1 MAFKHYDVVRAA
13 SPSDLA
19 ERITQ
24 KLKEGW
30 QPYGSA
36 LISTAGYGAEFIQP
50 VVSEGSISSPEEP
63 GNRPTTSAPSVAPE
77 YYYVIALAGQSNG
90 MSYGEGLPLPD
101 TFDSP
106 DPRIKQLAR
115 RSTVT
120 PGGAAC
126 KYNDIIPADHCLHDV
141 QDMSRLNHP
150 KADLSKGQ
158 YGTVGQGLHIAK
170 KLLPFIPANAGI
182 LLVPCCRGG
191 SAFTTG
197 ADGTYSDASGASENS
212 TRWGVDKPLYKD
224 LIGRTKAALKKNP
237 KNVLFAV
244 VWMQGE
250 FDFGGTPVNHAAQF
264 GALVDKFRADLA
276 DMAGQCVGGSA
287 GGVPWICGDTTYFW
301 KQKNESTYQTVY
313 GSYKNK
319 TEKNIH
325 FVPFMTDENGVN
337 VPTNKPE
344 EDPDI
349 PGIGYYGSKWRD
361 SSATWTSQD
370 RASHFSSWARRT
382 TYFWK
387 QKNESTYQ
395 TVYGSY
401 KNKTEKNIHFVPFMT
416 DENGV
421 NVPTNKPEEDPDI
434 PGIGYYGSKWRDS
447 SATWT
452 SQDRASHFS
461 SWARRGII
469 SDRLATAIL
478 RHAGRVALNAGA
490 SSTVSEVRPSSP
502 SGAEATGVT
511 TLLSYLASES
521 EGSLKVQGWSASGGR
536 AEVVSD
542 AEGTGGKAVKLTKE
556 AGKSSWVLEYAAGNG
571 AALLQKGGQ
580 IRCRFK
586 VSGALAANQYVM
598 AFYWPVSSL
607 PQGVALTGD
616 GGNNLLA
623 AFYIQTDAKDLNV
636 MYHNAKVA
644 TNNLKLGTF
653 GAFDNEWHMLAFRFA
668 GNNSLQVTPV
678 IDGQDGTP
686 FTLTQSPV
694 SAFAADKLHVTD
706 ITRNATYPVLI
717 DSIAVEVNNADA
729 AA

>member
-1 MAFKHYDVVRAA
+1 MTFKHYDVVRAA

-19 ERITQ
+19 ERLTQ

-30 QPYGSA
+30 QPFGSPVA
-36 LISTAGYGAEFIQP
+36 ITPYTLMQAIAAEGDVTTP
-50 VVSEGSISSPEEP
+50 VAVTGNEGKAVAVSA
-63 GNRPTTSAPSVAPE
+63 TSDPE
-77 YYYVIALAGQSNG
+77 YYFVVVLAGQSNG
-90 MSYGEGLPLPD
+90 MSYGEGLPLPETYD
-101 TFDSP
+101 RP

-150 KADLSKGQ
+150 KAELSKGQ

-264 GALVDKFRADLA
+264 GALVDKFRADLT

-370 RASHFSSWARRT
+370 RASHFST
-382 TYFWK
+382 
-387 QKNESTYQ
+387 
-395 TVYGSY
+395 
-401 KNKTEKNIHFVPFMT
+401 
-416 DENGV
+416 
-421 NVPTNKPEEDPDI
+421 
-434 PGIGYYGSKWRDS
+434 
-447 SATWT
+447 
-452 SQDRASHFS
+452 
-461 SWARRGII
+461 WARRGII

-478 RHAGRVALNAGA
+478 VHAGRTAEFITGKQPDM
-490 SSTVSEVRPSSP
+490 VRPTVP
-502 SGAEATGVT
+502 SGEGPEREAEAPASKR
-511 TLLSYLASES
+511 TLMSLLASGEDLAS
-521 EGSLKVQGWSASGGR
+521 QGWRYYHKPAGGDSVNKNI
-536 AEVVSD
+536 AEAVVSD
-542 AEGTGGKAVKLTKE
+542 AGATGGKALQLNKPE
-556 AGKSSWVLEYAAGNG
+556 NHIWFLEHDAAGQG
-571 AALLQKGGQ
+571 AELLKKGG
-580 IRCRFK
+580 RVSVRFK
-586 VSGALAANQYVM
+586 LPGSLVPNQFALGI
-598 AFYWPVSSL
+598 YWQLSSL
-607 PQGVALTGD
+607 PEGVTLSGE
-616 GGNNLLA
+616 GNDMLMSFFL
-623 AFYIQTDAKDLNV
+623 QTDTTNLNA
-636 MYHNAKVA
+636 MHHRKPNAK
-644 TNNLKLGTF
+644 LDTF
-653 GAFDNEWHMLAFRFA
+653 GVFDNGWHTLAFEFA
-668 GNNSLQVTPV
+668 GNNSIQVTPV
-678 IDGQDGTP
+678 LDEKRGAA
-686 FTLTQSPV
+686 FTLVKSPASGAV
-694 SAFAADKLHVTD
+694 DKLQLTD
-706 ITRNATYPVLI
+706 ISKSATYTLLI
-717 DSIAVEVNNADA
+717 DSIAVEVNSTDTA
-729 AA
+729 A

>member
-19 ERITQ
+19 ERLTQ

-30 QPYGSA
+30 QPFGSPVA
-36 LISTAGYGAEFIQP
+36 ITPYTLMQAIAAEGDVTTP
-50 VVSEGSISSPEEP
+50 VAVTGNEGKAVAVSA
-63 GNRPTTSAPSVAPE
+63 TSDPE
-77 YYYVIALAGQSNG
+77 YYFVVVLAGQSNG
-90 MSYGEGLPLPD
+90 MSYGEGLPLPETYD
-101 TFDSP
+101 RP

-120 PGGAAC
+120 PGGVAC

-224 LIGRTKAALKKNP
+224 LIGRTKAALKKSP

-250 FDFGGTPVNHAAQF
+250 FDFGGMPVNHAAQF

-370 RASHFSSWARRT
+370 RASHFST
-382 TYFWK
+382 
-387 QKNESTYQ
+387 
-395 TVYGSY
+395 
-401 KNKTEKNIHFVPFMT
+401 
-416 DENGV
+416 
-421 NVPTNKPEEDPDI
+421 
-434 PGIGYYGSKWRDS
+434 
-447 SATWT
+447 
-452 SQDRASHFS
+452 
-461 SWARRGII
+461 WARRGII

-478 RHAGRVALNAGA
+478 VHAGRTAEFITGKQPDM
-490 SSTVSEVRPSSP
+490 VRPTVP
-502 SGAEATGVT
+502 SGEGPEREAEAPASKR
-511 TLLSYLASES
+511 TLMSLLASGEDLAS
-521 EGSLKVQGWSASGGR
+521 QGWRYYHKPAGGDSVNKNI
-536 AEVVSD
+536 AEAVVSD
-542 AEGTGGKAVKLTKE
+542 AGATGGKALQLNKPE
-556 AGKSSWVLEYAAGNG
+556 NHIWFLEHDAAGQG
-571 AALLQKGGQ
+571 AELLKKGG
-580 IRCRFK
+580 RVSVRFK
-586 VSGALAANQYVM
+586 LPGSLVPNQFALGI
-598 AFYWPVSSL
+598 YWQLSSL
-607 PQGVALTGD
+607 PEGVMLSGE
-616 GGNNLLA
+616 GNDMLMSFFL
-623 AFYIQTDAKDLNV
+623 QTDTTNLNA
-636 MYHNAKVA
+636 MHHRKPNAK
-644 TNNLKLGTF
+644 LDTF
-653 GAFDNEWHMLAFRFA
+653 GVFDNGWHTLAFEFA
-668 GNNSLQVTPV
+668 GNNSIQVTPV
-678 IDGQDGTP
+678 LDEKRGAA
-686 FTLTQSPV
+686 FTLVKSPASGAV
-694 SAFAADKLHVTD
+694 DKLQLTD
-706 ITRNATYPVLI
+706 ISKSATYTLLI
-717 DSIAVEVNNADA
+717 DSIAVEVNSTDTA
-729 AA
+729 A

>member
-1 MAFKHYDVVRAA
+1 MTFKYYDVVRAA

-19 ERITQ
+19 ERLTQ

-30 QPYGSA
+30 QPFGSPVA
-36 LISTAGYGAEFIQP
+36 ITPYTLMQAIAAEGDVTTP
-50 VVSEGSISSPEEP
+50 VAVTGNEGKAVAVSA
-63 GNRPTTSAPSVAPE
+63 TSDPE
-77 YYYVIALAGQSNG
+77 YYFVVVLAGQSNG
-90 MSYGEGLPLPD
+90 MSYGEGLPLPETYD
-101 TFDSP
+101 RP
-106 DPRIKQLAR
+106 EPRIKQLAR

-120 PGGAAC
+120 PGGVAC

-370 RASHFSSWARRT
+370 RASHFST
-382 TYFWK
+382 
-387 QKNESTYQ
+387 
-395 TVYGSY
+395 
-401 KNKTEKNIHFVPFMT
+401 
-416 DENGV
+416 
-421 NVPTNKPEEDPDI
+421 
-434 PGIGYYGSKWRDS
+434 
-447 SATWT
+447 
-452 SQDRASHFS
+452 
-461 SWARRGII
+461 WARRGII

-478 RHAGRVALNAGA
+478 VHAGRTAEFITGKQPDMVKP
-490 SSTVSEVRPSSP
+490 TVP
-502 SGAEATGVT
+502 SGEGPEREAEAPVSNR
-511 TLLSYLASES
+511 TLMSLLASGEDLAS
-521 EGSLKVQGWSASGGR
+521 QGWRYYHKPAGGDSVNKNI
-536 AEVVSD
+536 AEAVVSD
-542 AEGTGGKAVKLTKE
+542 AGATGGKALQLNKPE
-556 AGKSSWVLEYAAGNG
+556 NHIWFLEHDAAGQG
-571 AALLQKGGQ
+571 AELLKKGG
-580 IRCRFK
+580 RVSVRFK
-586 VSGALAANQYVM
+586 LPGSLVPNQFALGI
-598 AFYWPVSSL
+598 YWQLSSL
-607 PQGVALTGD
+607 PEGVTLSGE
-616 GGNNLLA
+616 GNDMLMSFFL
-623 AFYIQTDAKDLNV
+623 QTDTTNLNA
-636 MYHNAKVA
+636 MHHRKPN
-644 TNNLKLGTF
+644 
-653 GAFDNEWHMLAFRFA
+653 
-668 GNNSLQVTPV
+668 
-678 IDGQDGTP
+678 
-686 FTLTQSPV
+686 
-694 SAFAADKLHVTD
+694 
-706 ITRNATYPVLI
+706 
-717 DSIAVEVNNADA
+717 
-729 AA
+729 

>member
-19 ERITQ
+19 ERLTQ

-30 QPYGSA
+30 QPFGSPVA
-36 LISTAGYGAEFIQP
+36 ITPYTLMQAIAAEGDVTTP
-50 VVSEGSISSPEEP
+50 VAVTGNEGKAVAVSA
-63 GNRPTTSAPSVAPE
+63 TSDPE
-77 YYYVIALAGQSNG
+77 YYFVVVLAGQSNG
-90 MSYGEGLPLPD
+90 MSYGEGLPLPETYD
-101 TFDSP
+101 RP

-120 PGGAAC
+120 PGGVAC

-150 KADLSKGQ
+150 KAELSKGQ

-370 RASHFSSWARRT
+370 RASHFSSWARR
-382 TYFWK
+382 
-387 QKNESTYQ
+387 
-395 TVYGSY
+395 
-401 KNKTEKNIHFVPFMT
+401 
-416 DENGV
+416 
-421 NVPTNKPEEDPDI
+421 
-434 PGIGYYGSKWRDS
+434 
-447 SATWT
+447 
-452 SQDRASHFS
+452 
-461 SWARRGII
+461 GII

-478 RHAGRVALNAGA
+478 VHAGRTAEFITGKQPDMVKP
-490 SSTVSEVRPSSP
+490 TVP
-502 SGAEATGVT
+502 SGEGPEREAEAPVSNR
-511 TLLSYLASES
+511 TLMSLLASGEDLAS
-521 EGSLKVQGWSASGGR
+521 QGWRYYHKPAGGDSVNKNI
-536 AEVVSD
+536 AEAVVSD
-542 AEGTGGKAVKLTKE
+542 AGATGGKALQLNKPE
-556 AGKSSWVLEYAAGNG
+556 NHIWFLEHDAAGQG
-571 AALLQKGGQ
+571 AELLKKGG
-580 IRCRFK
+580 RVSVRFK
-586 VSGALAANQYVM
+586 LPGSLVPNQFALGI
-598 AFYWPVSSL
+598 YWQLSSL
-607 PQGVALTGD
+607 PEGVTLSGE
-616 GGNNLLA
+616 GNDMLMSFFL
-623 AFYIQTDAKDLNV
+623 QTDTTNLNA
-636 MYHNAKVA
+636 MHHRKPNAK
-644 TNNLKLGTF
+644 LDTF
-653 GAFDNEWHMLAFRFA
+653 GVFDNGWHTLAFEFA
-668 GNNSLQVTPV
+668 GNNSIQVTPV
-678 IDGQDGTP
+678 LDEKRGAA
-686 FTLTQSPV
+686 FTLVKSPASGAV
-694 SAFAADKLHVTD
+694 DKLQLTD
-706 ITRNATYPVLI
+706 ISKSATYTLLI
-717 DSIAVEVNNADA
+717 DSIAVEVNSTDTAV
-729 AA
+729 

>member
-1 MAFKHYDVVRAA
+1 YFVV
-13 SPSDLA
+13 
-19 ERITQ
+19 
-24 KLKEGW
+24 
-30 QPYGSA
+30 
-36 LISTAGYGAEFIQP
+36 
-50 VVSEGSISSPEEP
+50 V
-63 GNRPTTSAPSVAPE
+63 
-77 YYYVIALAGQSNG
+77 LAGQSNG
-90 MSYGEGLPLPD
+90 MSYGEGLPLPETYD
-101 TFDSP
+101 RP

-120 PGGAAC
+120 PGGVAC

-370 RASHFSSWARRT
+370 RASHFST
-382 TYFWK
+382 
-387 QKNESTYQ
+387 
-395 TVYGSY
+395 
-401 KNKTEKNIHFVPFMT
+401 
-416 DENGV
+416 
-421 NVPTNKPEEDPDI
+421 
-434 PGIGYYGSKWRDS
+434 
-447 SATWT
+447 
-452 SQDRASHFS
+452 
-461 SWARRGII
+461 WARRGII

-478 RHAGRVALNAGA
+478 VHAGRIAEFITGKQPDMVKP
-490 SSTVSEVRPSSP
+490 TVP
-502 SGAEATGVT
+502 SGEGPEREAEAPASNR
-511 TLLSYLASES
+511 TLMSLLASGEDLAS
-521 EGSLKVQGWSASGGR
+521 QGWRYYHKPAGGDSVNKNI
-536 AEVVSD
+536 AEAVVSD
-542 AEGTGGKAVKLTKE
+542 AGATGGKALQLNKPE
-556 AGKSSWVLEYAAGNG
+556 NHIWFLEHDAAGQG
-571 AALLQKGGQ
+571 AELLKKGG
-580 IRCRFK
+580 RVSVRFK
-586 VSGALAANQYVM
+586 LPGSLVPNQFALGI
-598 AFYWPVSSL
+598 YWQLSSL
-607 PQGVALTGD
+607 PEGVMLSGE
-616 GGNNLLA
+616 GNDMLMSFFL
-623 AFYIQTDAKDLNV
+623 QTDTTNLNA
-636 MYHNAKVA
+636 MHHRKPNAK
-644 TNNLKLGTF
+644 LDTF
-653 GAFDNEWHMLAFRFA
+653 GVFDNGWHTLAFEFA
-668 GNNSLQVTPV
+668 GNNSIQVTPV
-678 IDGQDGTP
+678 LDEKRGAA
-686 FTLTQSPV
+686 FTLVKSPA
-694 SAFAADKLHVTD
+694 SGAADKLQLND
-706 ITRNATYPVLI
+706 ISRSATYTLLI
-717 DSIAVEVNNADA
+717 DSIAVEVNSTDTVA
-729 AA
+729 

>member
-1 MAFKHYDVVRAA
+1 MTFKHYDVVRAA

-19 ERITQ
+19 DALAQ
-24 KLKEGW
+24 KIREGW
-30 QPYGSA
+30 QPYGGPFSSYTDDGAA
-36 LISTAGYGAEFIQP
+36 LIQAIVAEGDVSTP
-50 VVSEGSISSPEEP
+50 VVVKPTGGEGAVISA
-63 GNRPTTSAPSVAPE
+63 TSDPE
-77 YYYVIALAGQSNG
+77 YYFVVVLAGQSNG
-90 MSYGEGLPLPD
+90 MSYGEGLPLPETYD
-101 TFDSP
+101 RP
-106 DPRIKQLAR
+106 EPRIKQLAR

-120 PGGAAC
+120 PGGVAC

-212 TRWGVDKPLYKD
+212 TRWGVGKPLYKD

-250 FDFGGTPVNHAAQF
+250 FDFDGTPGNHAAQF

-276 DMAGQCVGGSA
+276 DMAGQCIGGSA

-370 RASHFSSWARRT
+370 RASHFST
-382 TYFWK
+382 
-387 QKNESTYQ
+387 
-395 TVYGSY
+395 
-401 KNKTEKNIHFVPFMT
+401 
-416 DENGV
+416 
-421 NVPTNKPEEDPDI
+421 
-434 PGIGYYGSKWRDS
+434 
-447 SATWT
+447 
-452 SQDRASHFS
+452 
-461 SWARRGII
+461 WARRGII

-478 RHAGRVALNAGA
+478 VHAGRTAEFITGKQPDMVKP
-490 SSTVSEVRPSSP
+490 TVP
-502 SGAEATGVT
+502 SGEGPEREAEAPVSNR
-511 TLLSYLASES
+511 TLMSLLASGEDLAS
-521 EGSLKVQGWSASGGR
+521 QGWRYYHKPAGGDSVNKNI
-536 AEVVSD
+536 AEAVVSD
-542 AEGTGGKAVKLTKE
+542 AGATGGKALQLNKPE
-556 AGKSSWVLEYAAGNG
+556 NHIWFLEHDAAGQG
-571 AALLQKGGQ
+571 AELLKKGG
-580 IRCRFK
+580 RVSVRFK
-586 VSGALAANQYVM
+586 LPGSLVPNQFALGI
-598 AFYWPVSSL
+598 YWQLSSL
-607 PQGVALTGD
+607 PEGVMLSGE
-616 GGNNLLA
+616 GNDMLMSFFL
-623 AFYIQTDAKDLNV
+623 QTDTTNLNA
-636 MYHNAKVA
+636 MHHRKPNAK
-644 TNNLKLGTF
+644 LDTF
-653 GAFDNEWHMLAFRFA
+653 GVFDNGWHTLAFEFA
-668 GNNSLQVTPV
+668 GNNSIQVTPV
-678 IDGQDGTP
+678 LDEKRGAA
-686 FTLTQSPV
+686 FTLVKSPASGV
-694 SAFAADKLHVTD
+694 VDKLQLTD
-706 ITRNATYPVLI
+706 ISKSATYTLLI
-717 DSIAVEVNNADA
+717 DSIAVEVNSTDTAV
-729 AA
+729 

>member
-19 ERITQ
+19 ERLTQ

-30 QPYGSA
+30 QPFGSPVA
-36 LISTAGYGAEFIQP
+36 ITPYTLMQAIAAEGDVTTP
-50 VVSEGSISSPEEP
+50 VAVTGNEGKAVAVSA
-63 GNRPTTSAPSVAPE
+63 TSDPE
-77 YYYVIALAGQSNG
+77 YYFVVVLAGQSNG
-90 MSYGEGLPLPD
+90 MSYGEGLPLPETYD
-101 TFDSP
+101 RP

-120 PGGAAC
+120 PGGVAC

-150 KADLSKGQ
+150 KAELSKGQ

-237 KNVLFAV
+237 KNVLFTV

-250 FDFGGTPVNHAAQF
+250 FDFDGTPGNHAAQF
-264 GALVDKFRADLA
+264 GALVDKFRADLT

-370 RASHFSSWARRT
+370 RASHFST
-382 TYFWK
+382 
-387 QKNESTYQ
+387 
-395 TVYGSY
+395 
-401 KNKTEKNIHFVPFMT
+401 
-416 DENGV
+416 
-421 NVPTNKPEEDPDI
+421 
-434 PGIGYYGSKWRDS
+434 
-447 SATWT
+447 
-452 SQDRASHFS
+452 
-461 SWARRGII
+461 WARRGII

-478 RHAGRVALNAGA
+478 VHAGRTAEFITGKQPDM
-490 SSTVSEVRPSSP
+490 VRPTVP
-502 SGAEATGVT
+502 SGEGPEREAEAPASKR
-511 TLLSYLASES
+511 TLMSLLASGEDLAS
-521 EGSLKVQGWSASGGR
+521 QGWRYYHKPAGGDSVNKNI
-536 AEVVSD
+536 AEAVVSD
-542 AEGTGGKAVKLTKE
+542 AGATGGKALQLNKPE
-556 AGKSSWVLEYAAGNG
+556 NHIWFLEHDAAGQG
-571 AALLQKGGQ
+571 AELLKKGG
-580 IRCRFK
+580 RVSVRFK
-586 VSGALAANQYVM
+586 LPGSLVPNQFALGI
-598 AFYWPVSSL
+598 YWQLSSL
-607 PQGVALTGD
+607 PEGVMLSGE
-616 GGNNLLA
+616 GNDMLMSFFL
-623 AFYIQTDAKDLNV
+623 QTDTTNLNA
-636 MYHNAKVA
+636 MHHRKPNAK
-644 TNNLKLGTF
+644 LDTF
-653 GAFDNEWHMLAFRFA
+653 GVFDNGWHMLAFEFA
-668 GNNSLQVTPV
+668 GNNSIQVTPV
-678 IDGQDGTP
+678 LDEKRGAA
-686 FTLTQSPV
+686 FTLVKSPA
-694 SAFAADKLHVTD
+694 SGAADKLQLTD
-706 ITRNATYPVLI
+706 ISKSATYTLLI
-717 DSIAVEVNNADA
+717 DSIAVEVNSTDTA
-729 AA
+729 A

>member
-1 MAFKHYDVVRAA
+1 MTFKHYDVVRAA

-19 ERITQ
+19 DALAQ
-24 KLKEGW
+24 KIREGW
-30 QPYGSA
+30 QPYGGPFSSYTDDGAA
-36 LISTAGYGAEFIQP
+36 LIQAIVAEGDVSTP
-50 VVSEGSISSPEEP
+50 VLVKPSDGEGTVIS
-63 GNRPTTSAPSVAPE
+63 TTSEPE
-77 YYYVIALAGQSNG
+77 YYFVVVLAGQSNG
-90 MSYGEGLPLPD
+90 MSYGEGLPLPETYD
-101 TFDSP
+101 RP

-224 LIGRTKAALKKNP
+224 LIGRTKAALAKNP
-237 KNVLFAV
+237 KNVLFTV

-250 FDFGGTPVNHAAQF
+250 FDFDGTPGNHAAQF

-276 DMAGQCVGGSA
+276 DMAGQCVSGSA
-287 GGVPWICGDTTYFW
+287 GSVPWICGDTTYFW

-370 RASHFSSWARRT
+370 RASHFST
-382 TYFWK
+382 
-387 QKNESTYQ
+387 
-395 TVYGSY
+395 
-401 KNKTEKNIHFVPFMT
+401 
-416 DENGV
+416 
-421 NVPTNKPEEDPDI
+421 
-434 PGIGYYGSKWRDS
+434 
-447 SATWT
+447 
-452 SQDRASHFS
+452 
-461 SWARRGII
+461 WARRGII

-478 RHAGRVALNAGA
+478 VHAGRTAEFITGKQPDMVKP
-490 SSTVSEVRPSSP
+490 TVP
-502 SGAEATGVT
+502 SGEGPEREAEAPVSNR
-511 TLLSYLASES
+511 TLMSLLASGEELAS
-521 EGSLKVQGWSASGGR
+521 QGWRYYHKPAGGDSVNKNI
-536 AEVVSD
+536 AEAVVSD
-542 AEGTGGKAVKLTKE
+542 AGATGGKALQLNKPE
-556 AGKSSWVLEYAAGNG
+556 NHIWFLEHDAAGQG
-571 AALLQKGGQ
+571 AELLKKGG
-580 IRCRFK
+580 RVSVRFK
-586 VSGALAANQYVM
+586 LPGSLVPNQFALGI
-598 AFYWPVSSL
+598 YWQLSSL
-607 PQGVALTGD
+607 PEGVMLSGE
-616 GGNNLLA
+616 GNDMLMSFFL
-623 AFYIQTDAKDLNV
+623 QTDTTNLNA
-636 MYHNAKVA
+636 MHHRKPNAK
-644 TNNLKLGTF
+644 LDTF
-653 GAFDNEWHMLAFRFA
+653 GVFDNGWHTLAFEFA
-668 GNNSLQVTPV
+668 GNNSIQVTPV
-678 IDGQDGTP
+678 LDEKRGAA
-686 FTLTQSPV
+686 FTLVKSPASGAV
-694 SAFAADKLHVTD
+694 DKLQLTD
-706 ITRNATYPVLI
+706 ISKSATYTLLI
-717 DSIAVEVNNADA
+717 DSIAVEVNSTDTAV
-729 AA
+729 

>member
-50 VVSEGSISSPEEP
+50 VVSEGELPSLAESGNHPHVSAKPE
-63 GNRPTTSAPSVAPE
+63 AAPE
-77 YYYVIALAGQSNG
+77 YYYVIALAGQSNS
-90 MSYGEGLPLPD
+90 MSYGEGLPLPETYD
-101 TFDSP
+101 RP

-212 TRWGVDKPLYKD
+212 TRWGVGKPLYKD

-250 FDFGGTPVNHAAQF
+250 FDFGGTPANHAAQF

-370 RASHFSSWARRT
+370 RASHFST
-382 TYFWK
+382 
-387 QKNESTYQ
+387 
-395 TVYGSY
+395 
-401 KNKTEKNIHFVPFMT
+401 
-416 DENGV
+416 
-421 NVPTNKPEEDPDI
+421 
-434 PGIGYYGSKWRDS
+434 
-447 SATWT
+447 
-452 SQDRASHFS
+452 
-461 SWARRGII
+461 WARRGII

-502 SGAEATGVT
+502 SGAEVTGVT

-542 AEGTGGKAVKLTKE
+542 AEGTGGKAVKVTKE

-586 VSGALAANQYVM
+586 ASGALAANQYVM

-644 TNNLKLGTF
+644 TNNLKLGSF
-653 GAFDNEWHMLAFRFA
+653 GAFDNEWHTLAFRFA

-694 SAFAADKLHVTD
+694 SAFSADKLHVTD
-706 ITRNATYPVLI
+706 ITKSATYPVLI
-717 DSIAVEVNNADA
+717 DSIAVEVNSTDTA
-729 AA
+729 A

>member
-1 MAFKHYDVVRAA
+1 MTFKHYDVVRAA

-19 ERITQ
+19 ERLTQ

-30 QPYGSA
+30 QPFGSPVA
-36 LISTAGYGAEFIQP
+36 ITPYTLMQAIAAEGDVTTP
-50 VVSEGSISSPEEP
+50 VAVTGNEGKAVAVSA
-63 GNRPTTSAPSVAPE
+63 TSDPE
-77 YYYVIALAGQSNG
+77 YYFVVVLAGQSNG
-90 MSYGEGLPLPD
+90 MSYGEGLPLPETYD
-101 TFDSP
+101 RP

-370 RASHFSSWARRT
+370 RASHFST
-382 TYFWK
+382 
-387 QKNESTYQ
+387 
-395 TVYGSY
+395 
-401 KNKTEKNIHFVPFMT
+401 
-416 DENGV
+416 
-421 NVPTNKPEEDPDI
+421 
-434 PGIGYYGSKWRDS
+434 
-447 SATWT
+447 
-452 SQDRASHFS
+452 
-461 SWARRGII
+461 WARRGII

-478 RHAGRVALNAGA
+478 VHAGRTAEFITGKQPDMVKP
-490 SSTVSEVRPSSP
+490 TVP
-502 SGAEATGVT
+502 SGEGPEREAEAPVSNR
-511 TLLSYLASES
+511 TLMSLLASGEDLAS
-521 EGSLKVQGWSASGGR
+521 QGWRYYHKPAGGDSVNKNI
-536 AEVVSD
+536 AEAVVSD
-542 AEGTGGKAVKLTKE
+542 AGATGGKALQLNKPE
-556 AGKSSWVLEYAAGNG
+556 NHIWFLEHDAAGQG
-571 AALLQKGGQ
+571 AELLKKGG
-580 IRCRFK
+580 RVSVRFK
-586 VSGALAANQYVM
+586 LPGSLVPNQFALGI
-598 AFYWPVSSL
+598 YWQLSSL
-607 PQGVALTGD
+607 PEGVTLSGE
-616 GGNNLLA
+616 GNDMLMSFFL
-623 AFYIQTDAKDLNV
+623 QTDTTNLNA
-636 MYHNAKVA
+636 MHHRKPNAK
-644 TNNLKLGTF
+644 LDTF
-653 GAFDNEWHMLAFRFA
+653 GVFDNGWHTLAFEFA
-668 GNNSLQVTPV
+668 GNNSIQVTPV
-678 IDGQDGTP
+678 LDEKRGAA
-686 FTLTQSPV
+686 FTLVKSPA
-694 SAFAADKLHVTD
+694 SGAADKLQLTD
-706 ITRNATYPVLI
+706 ISKSATYTLLI
-717 DSIAVEVNNADA
+717 DSIAVEVNSTDTAV
-729 AA
+729 

>member
-126 KYNDIIPADHCLHDV
+126 IYNDIIPADHCLHDV
-141 QDMSRLNHP
+141 EDMTGLNHP

-158 YGTVGQGLHIAK
+158 YGCVGQGLHIAK

-197 ADGTYSDASGASENS
+197 TDGTYSDASGASENS

-250 FDFGGTPVNHAAQF
+250 SDFDGTPANHAAQF

-276 DMAGQCVGGSA
+276 DMAGQCVGGSS

-349 PGIGYYGSKWRD
+349 PDIGYYGSKWR
-361 SSATWTSQD
+361 TD
-370 RASHFSSWARRT
+370 RS
-382 TYFWK
+382 
-387 QKNESTYQ
+387 
-395 TVYGSY
+395 
-401 KNKTEKNIHFVPFMT
+401 
-416 DENGV
+416 
-421 NVPTNKPEEDPDI
+421 
-434 PGIGYYGSKWRDS
+434 
-447 SATWT
+447 TWT

-478 RHAGRVALNAGA
+478 
-490 SSTVSEVRPSSP
+490 SC
-502 SGAEATGVT
+502 
-511 TLLSYLASES
+511 
-521 EGSLKVQGWSASGGR
+521 
-536 AEVVSD
+536 
-542 AEGTGGKAVKLTKE
+542 
-556 AGKSSWVLEYAAGNG
+556 AGKSSAFVNGTAGVVVPDRPVTTSESVIFYDAKKASDNQLKPYGWDGMDGRRTLVDDSGNKALRIEKRESTKSWSMFRDIAADKAKLLLE
-571 AALLQKGGQ
+571 KGGE
-580 IRCRFK
+580 IAVRFK
-586 VSGALAANQYVM
+586 IPENVNLETTKNKY
-598 AFYWPVSSL
+598 AFGLYWKTGEWPGEGGEGYLSSFF
-607 PQGVALTGD
+607 V
-616 GGNNLLA
+616 
-623 AFYIQTDAKDLNV
+623 QTDKASIDV
-636 MYHNAKVA
+636 AYHHTGNQQKE
-644 TNNLKLGTF
+644 LGTF
-653 GAFDNEWHMLAFRFA
+653 GAFDHDWHTLAFKFKG
-668 GNNSLQVTPV
+668 GNSINVTPV
-678 IDGQDGTP
+678 LDGQDGA
-686 FTLTQSPV
+686 
-694 SAFAADKLHVTD
+694 AFDLVKWTNTANELNRFVVTD
-706 ITRNATYPVLI
+706 ITANAETYPVLI
-717 DSIAVEVNNADA
+717 DTVEVKVNSVDTA
-729 AA
+729 A

>member
-19 ERITQ
+19 ERLTQ

-30 QPYGSA
+30 QPFGSPVA
-36 LISTAGYGAEFIQP
+36 ITPYTLMQAIAAEGDVTTP
-50 VVSEGSISSPEEP
+50 VAVTGNEGKAVAVSA
-63 GNRPTTSAPSVAPE
+63 TSDPE
-77 YYYVIALAGQSNG
+77 YYFVVVLAGQSNG
-90 MSYGEGLPLPD
+90 MSYGEGLPLPETYD
-101 TFDSP
+101 RP

-120 PGGAAC
+120 PGGVAC

-370 RASHFSSWARRT
+370 RASHFST
-382 TYFWK
+382 
-387 QKNESTYQ
+387 
-395 TVYGSY
+395 
-401 KNKTEKNIHFVPFMT
+401 
-416 DENGV
+416 
-421 NVPTNKPEEDPDI
+421 
-434 PGIGYYGSKWRDS
+434 
-447 SATWT
+447 
-452 SQDRASHFS
+452 
-461 SWARRGII
+461 WARRGII

-478 RHAGRVALNAGA
+478 VHAGRTAEFITGKQPD
-490 SSTVSEVRPSSP
+490 TVKPTGP
-502 SGAEATGVT
+502 SGEGPEGEPEAPVSNRTLMSLLASGEDLASQGWRYYHKPASGDSVNKNIAEA
-511 TLLSYLASES
+511 
-521 EGSLKVQGWSASGGR
+521 
-536 AEVVSD
+536 VVSD
-542 AEGTGGKAVKLTKE
+542 EGATGGKALQLNKPE
-556 AGKSSWVLEYAAGNG
+556 SHIWFLEHDAAGQG
-571 AALLQKGGQ
+571 AELLKKGG
-580 IRCRFK
+580 RVSVRFK
-586 VSGALAANQYVM
+586 VPGALVPNQF
-598 AFYWPVSSL
+598 ALGIYWQLSSL
-607 PQGVALTGD
+607 PEGVTLSEE
-616 GGNNLLA
+616 GNDMLMSFFL
-623 AFYIQTDAKDLNV
+623 QTDATNLNA
-636 MYHNAKVA
+636 MYHKKQNAK
-644 TNNLKLGTF
+644 LDTF
-653 GAFDNEWHMLAFRFA
+653 GVFDNGWHTLAFEFA
-668 GNNSLQVTPV
+668 GNNSIQVTPV
-678 IDGQDGTP
+678 LDEKRGTP
-686 FTLTQSPV
+686 FTLVKSPA
-694 SAFAADKLHVTD
+694 SGAADKLQLTD
-706 ITRNATYPVLI
+706 ISKAATYTLLI
-717 DSIAVEVNNADA
+717 DSV
-729 AA
+729 

>member
-1 MAFKHYDVVRAA
+1 MTFKHYDVVRAA

-19 ERITQ
+19 ERLTQ

-30 QPYGSA
+30 QPFGSPVA
-36 LISTAGYGAEFIQP
+36 ITPYTLMQAIAAEGDVTTP
-50 VVSEGSISSPEEP
+50 VAVTGNEGEAVAVSA
-63 GNRPTTSAPSVAPE
+63 TSDPE
-77 YYYVIALAGQSNG
+77 YYFVVVLAGQSNG
-90 MSYGEGLPLPD
+90 MSYGEGLPLPETYD
-101 TFDSP
+101 RP

-120 PGGAAC
+120 PGGVAC

-370 RASHFSSWARRT
+370 RASHFST
-382 TYFWK
+382 
-387 QKNESTYQ
+387 
-395 TVYGSY
+395 
-401 KNKTEKNIHFVPFMT
+401 
-416 DENGV
+416 
-421 NVPTNKPEEDPDI
+421 
-434 PGIGYYGSKWRDS
+434 
-447 SATWT
+447 
-452 SQDRASHFS
+452 
-461 SWARRGII
+461 WARRGII

-478 RHAGRVALNAGA
+478 VHAGRIAEFITGKQPDMVKP
-490 SSTVSEVRPSSP
+490 TVP
-502 SGAEATGVT
+502 SGEGPEREAEAPASNR
-511 TLLSYLASES
+511 TLMSLLASGEDLAS
-521 EGSLKVQGWSASGGR
+521 QGWRYYHKPAGGDSVNKNI
-536 AEVVSD
+536 AEAVVSD
-542 AEGTGGKAVKLTKE
+542 AGATGGKALQLNKPE
-556 AGKSSWVLEYAAGNG
+556 NHIWFLEHDAAGQG
-571 AALLQKGGQ
+571 AELLKKGG
-580 IRCRFK
+580 RVSVRFK
-586 VSGALAANQYVM
+586 LPGSLVPNQFALGI
-598 AFYWPVSSL
+598 YWQLSSL
-607 PQGVALTGD
+607 PEGVMLSGE
-616 GGNNLLA
+616 GNDMLMSFFL
-623 AFYIQTDAKDLNV
+623 QTDTTNLNA
-636 MYHNAKVA
+636 MHHRKPNAK
-644 TNNLKLGTF
+644 LDTF
-653 GAFDNEWHMLAFRFA
+653 GVFDNGWHTLAFEFA
-668 GNNSLQVTPV
+668 GNNSIQVTPV
-678 IDGQDGTP
+678 LDEKRGAA
-686 FTLTQSPV
+686 FTLVKSPA
-694 SAFAADKLHVTD
+694 SGAADKLQLND
-706 ITRNATYPVLI
+706 ISRSATYTLLI
-717 DSIAVEVNNADA
+717 DSIAVEVNSTDTV
-729 AA
+729 

>member
-19 ERITQ
+19 ERLTQ

-30 QPYGSA
+30 QPFGSPVA
-36 LISTAGYGAEFIQP
+36 ITPYTLMQAIAAEGDVTTP
-50 VVSEGSISSPEEP
+50 VAVTGNEGKAVAVSA
-63 GNRPTTSAPSVAPE
+63 TSDPE
-77 YYYVIALAGQSNG
+77 YYFVVVLAGQSNG
-90 MSYGEGLPLPD
+90 MSYGEGLPLPETYD
-101 TFDSP
+101 RP

-120 PGGAAC
+120 PGGVAC

-325 FVPFMTDENGVN
+325 FVPFMTDENGAN
-337 VPTNKPE
+337 VQTNNPA
-344 EDPDI
+344 EDPDLEAV
-349 PGIGYYGSKWRD
+349 GYYGSKWRND
-361 SSATWTSQD
+361 QKTWTSVD
-370 RASHFSSWARRT
+370 RASHFST
-382 TYFWK
+382 
-387 QKNESTYQ
+387 
-395 TVYGSY
+395 
-401 KNKTEKNIHFVPFMT
+401 
-416 DENGV
+416 
-421 NVPTNKPEEDPDI
+421 
-434 PGIGYYGSKWRDS
+434 
-447 SATWT
+447 
-452 SQDRASHFS
+452 
-461 SWARRGII
+461 WARRGII

-478 RHAGRVALNAGA
+478 VHAGRTAEFITGKQPD
-490 SSTVSEVRPSSP
+490 TVKPTGP
-502 SGAEATGVT
+502 SGEGPEREPEAPVSNRTLMSLLASGEDLASQGWRYYHKPASGDSVNKNIAEA
-511 TLLSYLASES
+511 
-521 EGSLKVQGWSASGGR
+521 
-536 AEVVSD
+536 VVSD
-542 AEGTGGKAVKLTKE
+542 EGATGGKALQLNKPE
-556 AGKSSWVLEYAAGNG
+556 SHIWFLEHDAAGQG
-571 AALLQKGGQ
+571 AELLKKGG
-580 IRCRFK
+580 RVSVRFK
-586 VSGALAANQYVM
+586 VPGALVPNQF
-598 AFYWPVSSL
+598 ALGIYWQLSSL
-607 PQGVALTGD
+607 PEGVTLSEE
-616 GGNNLLA
+616 GNDMLMSFFL
-623 AFYIQTDAKDLNV
+623 QTDATNLNA
-636 MYHNAKVA
+636 MYHKKQNAK
-644 TNNLKLGTF
+644 LDTF
-653 GAFDNEWHMLAFRFA
+653 GVFDNGWHTLAFEFA
-668 GNNSLQVTPV
+668 GNNSIQVTPV
-678 IDGQDGTP
+678 LDEKRGTP
-686 FTLTQSPV
+686 FTLVKSPA
-694 SAFAADKLHVTD
+694 SGAADKLQLTD
-706 ITRNATYPVLI
+706 ISKAATYTLLI
-717 DSIAVEVNNADA
+717 DSVKVEVNNADGA
-729 AA
+729 A

>member
-19 ERITQ
+19 ERLTQ

-30 QPYGSA
+30 QPFGSPVA
-36 LISTAGYGAEFIQP
+36 ITPYTLMQAIAAEGDVTTP
-50 VVSEGSISSPEEP
+50 VAVTGNEGKAVAVSA
-63 GNRPTTSAPSVAPE
+63 TSDPE
-77 YYYVIALAGQSNG
+77 YYFVVVLAGQSNG
-90 MSYGEGLPLPD
+90 MSYGEGLPLPETYD
-101 TFDSP
+101 RP

-120 PGGAAC
+120 PGGVAC

-212 TRWGVDKPLYKD
+212 ARWGVDKPLYKD

-237 KNVLFAV
+237 KNVLFTV

-250 FDFGGTPVNHAAQF
+250 FDFDGTPGNHAAQF
-264 GALVDKFRADLA
+264 GALVDKFRADLT

-301 KQKNESTYQTVY
+301 KQKNESSYQTVY

-370 RASHFSSWARRT
+370 RASHFSTWAR
-382 TYFWK
+382 
-387 QKNESTYQ
+387 Q
-395 TVYGSY
+395 
-401 KNKTEKNIHFVPFMT
+401 
-416 DENGV
+416 
-421 NVPTNKPEEDPDI
+421 
-434 PGIGYYGSKWRDS
+434 
-447 SATWT
+447 
-452 SQDRASHFS
+452 
-461 SWARRGII
+461 GII

-478 RHAGRVALNAGA
+478 VHAGRTAEFITGKQPDMVKP
-490 SSTVSEVRPSSP
+490 TVP
-502 SGAEATGVT
+502 SGEGPEREAEAPVSNR
-511 TLLSYLASES
+511 TLMSLLASGEDLAS
-521 EGSLKVQGWSASGGR
+521 QGWRYYHKPAGGDSVNKNI
-536 AEVVSD
+536 AEAVVSD
-542 AEGTGGKAVKLTKE
+542 AGATGGKALQLNKPE
-556 AGKSSWVLEYAAGNG
+556 NHIWFLEHDAAGQG
-571 AALLQKGGQ
+571 AELLKKGG
-580 IRCRFK
+580 RVSVRFK
-586 VSGALAANQYVM
+586 LPGSLVPNQFALGI
-598 AFYWPVSSL
+598 YWQLSSL
-607 PQGVALTGD
+607 PEGVTLSGE
-616 GGNNLLA
+616 GNDMLMSFFL
-623 AFYIQTDAKDLNV
+623 QTDTTNLNA
-636 MYHNAKVA
+636 MHHRKPNAK
-644 TNNLKLGTF
+644 LDTF
-653 GAFDNEWHMLAFRFA
+653 GVFDNGWHTLAFEFA
-668 GNNSLQVTPV
+668 GNNSIQVTPV
-678 IDGQDGTP
+678 LDEKRGAA
-686 FTLTQSPV
+686 FTLVKSPASGAV
-694 SAFAADKLHVTD
+694 DKLQLTD
-706 ITRNATYPVLI
+706 ISKSATYTLLI
-717 DSIAVEVNNADA
+717 DSIAVEVNSTDTA
-729 AA
+729 A

>member
-1 MAFKHYDVVRAA
+1 
-13 SPSDLA
+13 
-19 ERITQ
+19 
-24 KLKEGW
+24 
-30 QPYGSA
+30 
-36 LISTAGYGAEFIQP
+36 
-50 VVSEGSISSPEEP
+50 
-63 GNRPTTSAPSVAPE
+63 
-77 YYYVIALAGQSNG
+77 
-90 MSYGEGLPLPD
+90 
-101 TFDSP
+101 
-106 DPRIKQLAR
+106 
-115 RSTVT
+115 
-120 PGGAAC
+120 
-126 KYNDIIPADHCLHDV
+126 
-141 QDMSRLNHP
+141 
-150 KADLSKGQ
+150 
-158 YGTVGQGLHIAK
+158 GLHIAK

-301 KQKNESTYQTVY
+301 KQKNES
-313 GSYKNK
+313 S
-319 TEKNIH
+319 
-325 FVPFMTDENGVN
+325 
-337 VPTNKPE
+337 
-344 EDPDI
+344 
-349 PGIGYYGSKWRD
+349 
-361 SSATWTSQD
+361 
-370 RASHFSSWARRT
+370 
-382 TYFWK
+382 
-387 QKNESTYQ
+387 YQ

-644 TNNLKLGTF
+644 
-653 GAFDNEWHMLAFRFA
+653 
-668 GNNSLQVTPV
+668 
-678 IDGQDGTP
+678 
-686 FTLTQSPV
+686 
-694 SAFAADKLHVTD
+694 
-706 ITRNATYPVLI
+706 
-717 DSIAVEVNNADA
+717 
-729 AA
+729 